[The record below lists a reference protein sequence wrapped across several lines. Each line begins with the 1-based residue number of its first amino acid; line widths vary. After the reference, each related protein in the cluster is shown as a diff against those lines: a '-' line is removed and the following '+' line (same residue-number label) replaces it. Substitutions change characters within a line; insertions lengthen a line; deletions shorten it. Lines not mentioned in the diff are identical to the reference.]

1 MSGLQT
7 SLKRILLLTW
17 LGSLAWLIRYE
28 AFPHWFEETVQG
40 YRMLLRDLPA
50 VQDSWMKIY
59 AGDQHVGYTNSTL
72 ELAEVDGRE
81 DWVLKSQV
89 QLMVAM
95 PDVLAPLRVSS
106 AVHLHNQ
113 HQLTRFEVQVYFQR
127 LQGYVTG
134 QRFEGDTFD
143 VSLSAGN
150 VQMQRRVTLPP
161 DVILISPFG
170 ETALRSL
177 RDGQQ
182 MRMRTFDPLSLSGDT
197 REMILRGG
205 PSEEVTLR
213 DGSRHEA
220 RTLTVSSGDMTV
232 RVWADAQGLVLKQE
246 TPFGLTLEMS
256 EVGEAIRIP
265 EGQGLNPM
273 GFLETDSF
281 FPLQKL

>member
-7 SLKRILLLTW
+7 SLKLILLLTW

-28 AFPHWFEETVQG
+28 AFPHWFEETVRG

-50 VQDSWMKIY
+50 IQDSWMKIY
-59 AGDQHVGYTNSTL
+59 AGDQHVGYTNSTV

-81 DWVLKSQV
+81 DWVLKSQL

-95 PDVLAPLRVSS
+95 PDALAPLRVSS
-106 AVHLHNQ
+106 AVHLRNQ
-113 HQLTRFEVQVYFQR
+113 HQLIRFEVQIYFQR

-134 QRFEGDTFD
+134 HRTEGDTFD

-150 VQMQRRVTLPP
+150 VQMRRRITLPP
-161 DVILISPFG
+161 DVILISPLG
-170 ETALRSL
+170 ETALRGL

-182 MRMRTFDPLSLSGDT
+182 LRMRAFDPLSLSGDT

-205 PSEEVTLR
+205 ELEELTLR

-232 RVWADAQGLVLKQE
+232 RVWSDGQGLVLKQE
-246 TPFGLTLEMS
+246 TPFGLTLEVS

-273 GFLETDSF
+273 DLPGTASF
-281 FPLQKL
+281 FTLQNL